1 MTVKLCI
8 FTAVV
13 NNLASDLYFSE
24 AKNDSF
30 SVHFINNQV
39 VDLPTFLRT
48 FVLFENSQLQ
58 TFLQQ
63 S

>member
-1 MTVKLCI
+1 MTAKLCI

-39 VDLPTFLRT
+39 VDLPTFL
-48 FVLFENSQLQ
+48 
-58 TFLQQ
+58 
-63 S
+63 

>member
-1 MTVKLCI
+1 VLCSGENDIVQQKNMTAKLCI

-39 VDLPTFLRT
+39 VDLPTFL
-48 FVLFENSQLQ
+48 
-58 TFLQQ
+58 
-63 S
+63 